1 MTKKFHP
8 KNVRFNIEKSITII
22 HHTLIK
28 QKIKHNMITSIDVGK
43 AFVKIQ
49 NPSMIKTFNKLE
61 GNTLNLIKGSMKNP
75 QLTLYL
81 VVKD

>member
-1 MTKKFHP
+1 
-8 KNVRFNIEKSITII
+8 
-22 HHTLIK
+22 
-28 QKIKHNMITSIDVGK
+28 MITSIDVGK

-49 NPSMIKTFNKLE
+49 NPSMIKTFNKLGVE

-81 VVKD
+81 MVKD